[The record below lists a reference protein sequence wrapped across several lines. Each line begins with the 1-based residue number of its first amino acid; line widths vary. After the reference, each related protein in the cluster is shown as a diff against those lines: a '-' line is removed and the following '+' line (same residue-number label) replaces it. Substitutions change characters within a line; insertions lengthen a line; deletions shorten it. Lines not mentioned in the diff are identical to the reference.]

1 MAASRA
7 DPPSA
12 IHMLDVTYDAAT
24 RREATPPANGSM
36 AAKTEQEGRIVA
48 VKAVQGI
55 GLLDKENRWASRDLR
70 ATSDPAEGSYRV
82 IGGISACL

>member
-55 GLLDKENRWASRDLR
+55 GLLDKENRWASR
-70 ATSDPAEGSYRV
+70 AFAGYVGSGRRIVSCYR
-82 IGGISACL
+82 LN